1 MSLKNARLK
10 ISKQNKFSKL
20 FSISA
25 FLNFI
30 ICLKVT
36 LFIKNF
42 DISICCYFIVSFIF
56 LRPYYII
63 LEKYIYD

>member
-42 DISICCYFIVSFIF
+42 DINICCYFIVSFIF

-63 LEKYIYD
+63 LEKYI